1 MAYGGLP
8 FVRKLSFI
16 LFKKLQFLD
25 AGMALS
31 YAGSIQRK
39 LSIFF
44 LFKSAVCQ
52 LVALCSFT
60 IVPYTMVL
68 ISRDAVLGSSLIFLH
83 NIVSLITL
91 SSRRSY

>member
-1 MAYGGLP
+1 M
-8 FVRKLSFI
+8 RKL

-31 YAGSIQRK
+31 YASNMQRK

-44 LFKSAVCQ
+44 LFKNAIGQ

-60 IVPYTMVL
+60 IVLYTIII
-68 ISRDAVLGSSLIFLH
+68 ISRDAVLGSL
-83 NIVSLITL
+83 V
-91 SSRRSY
+91 